1 MQSAIS
7 LFGSSSDDDVTDDE
21 VTDDDA
27 VTDVD
32 DVTDD
37 DDVADD
43 DDVIG
48 LFVVSSVSSAV
59 FSRCS
64 TTDRKSK
71 AFNWKKMVR

>member
-27 VTDVD
+27 
-32 DVTDD
+32 VTDD

-71 AFNWKKMVR
+71 AFNWKKMVRL